1 MSRRK
6 LNDEELDQIANKD
19 WKQTPIFTSDE
30 KLANRAKNLT
40 GPKTVEGKKRALANL
55 QVGRNSSDSPTNLRH
70 GGYIRRILD
79 EEEQEYYMLRRG
91 DYLNDYDI
99 NGSADEIMLHSAL
112 MEEVIQFRLYMK
124 QSRNPSI
131 DIDRPLNESF
141 GRLQK
146 ALDSLGALR
155 KQRLKQ
161 DDKVASLNIATIAQA
176 FAREISQGSITD
188 EVLKLRQE
196 EEEFEKSRTKDIND
210 RYVVVEEDDDGEQSE

>member
-1 MSRRK
+1 
-6 LNDEELDQIANKD
+6 
-19 WKQTPIFTSDE
+19 
-30 KLANRAKNLT
+30 
-40 GPKTVEGKKRALANL
+40 
-55 QVGRNSSDSPTNLRH
+55 
-70 GGYIRRILD
+70 
-79 EEEQEYYMLRRG
+79 
-91 DYLNDYDI
+91 
-99 NGSADEIMLHSAL
+99 
-112 MEEVIQFRLYMK
+112 MK
-124 QSRNPSI
+124 QSRNPSV